1 MSKKI
6 TLELK
11 DRTDEI
17 LEILSKKTSRTKDDL
32 VEEALDMLFEEYK
45 ESILDT

>member
-11 DRTDEI
+11 DKTDEI

>member
-11 DRTDEI
+11 DKTDEI

-32 VEEALDMLFEEYK
+32 VEESLDMLFEEYK